1 MKKMYIESNNA
12 YNCIMVNEDGKWYT
26 TNCSDTNGFFGD
38 VQIQT
43 EESISEIA
51 KKLHKQLEVGGGIDI
66 EGMREIPEI
75 EEMSIEEMSI
85 EEIEFDFINTYNNG
99 IDNYILVGEI
109 D

>member
-43 EESISEIA
+43 EETISEIA
-51 KKLHKQLEVGGGIDI
+51 KKLHKQLEDGGEIDI
-66 EGMREIPEI
+66 EGMWEIPE
-75 EEMSIEEMSI
+75 IEEMSI